1 MNKTDLLQKLYNT
14 SAYLS
19 IYTKGRNNNDL
30 QILSYTNDMVTF
42 LKGTKKIEIPMDD
55 FTINVDYSEKI
66 YRDIYCKE
74 KVGMTFEQLQS
85 LIEDKVSRKDP
96 DVDVTQ
102 IGYKYGLSSA
112 KRIIVT
118 VNGLELVAAMTY
130 GTVTGI
136 RFPDGVIVEQ
146 KYSVTSSQWQNRIL

>member
-1 MNKTDLLQKLYNT
+1 MNKIDLLQKLYNV
-14 SAYLS
+14 SAHVS

-42 LKGTKKIEIPMDD
+42 LKGTKRIEVPMDD
-55 FTINVDYSEKI
+55 FTINEDYSEKV

-74 KVGMTFEQLQS
+74 KVGMTFEELQN
-85 LIEDKVSRKDP
+85 LIETKVSRNDP
-96 DVDVTQ
+96 DVDITQ
-102 IGYKYGLSSA
+102 VGYKYGLSSA
-112 KRIIVT
+112 KKIVVT
-118 VNGLELVAAMTY
+118 VNDLELVAAMTY

-136 RFPDGVIVEQ
+136 RFPDGTIVQQ